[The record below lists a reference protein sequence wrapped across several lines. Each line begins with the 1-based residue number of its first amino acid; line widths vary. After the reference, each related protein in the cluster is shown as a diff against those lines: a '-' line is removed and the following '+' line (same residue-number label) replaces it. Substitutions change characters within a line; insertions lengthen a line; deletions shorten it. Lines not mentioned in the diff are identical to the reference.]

1 MIEKSA
7 GAIIFRRENG
17 KIYYLLLKYG
27 YGHWDFPKGNI
38 EKGEKEIDTVR
49 REVFEETGISDLE
62 FVFGFREVIR
72 YTYWKGRQKVYKTV
86 VFYLAETKQKE
97 VRLSYEHKDYAWL
110 EYEDALKRITYDN
123 SKELLRKAHEY
134 LKRLGIVKEEKA
146 TS

>member
-7 GAIIFRRENG
+7 GAIIFRREND
-17 KIYYLLLKYG
+17 KVYYLLLKYG

-38 EKGEKEIDTVR
+38 EKGEKEIDTVK

-97 VRLSYEHKDYAWL
+97 VKLSYEHKDYAWL
-110 EYEDALKRITYDN
+110 EYEDALKRITYDT

-134 LKRLGIVKEEKA
+134 LKRLGIVKEA
-146 TS
+146 TL